1 MTKTGQDEKRHER
14 CKYCRGVIYTDKP
27 FVVVTQ
33 MGMKVEVQFNFCPNC
48 GADLRERKDNESN
61 S

>member
-1 MTKTGQDEKRHER
+1 MATEKQHER
-14 CKYCRGVIYTDKP
+14 CKYCRGVAYTDKP

-48 GADLRERKDNESN
+48 GADLRERGGNEN
-61 S
+61 